1 MARTDN
7 PLLKNTS
14 GKIGNT
20 IVIKQYSYGTV
31 ISAIP
36 DMRRVKKSELQQ
48 LKQSWFKEA
57 VAYAQTI
64 LRDPAK
70 KAAYAK
76 KIKKGKTVYHTA
88 IREYLEKLKKG
99 DVGKEL

>member
-20 IVIKQYSYGTV
+20 IVVKQYSYGTV
-31 ISAIP
+31 ISAMP

-48 LKQSWFKEA
+48 LKQNWFKEA
-57 VAYAQTI
+57 VSYAQKI
-64 LRDPAK
+64 LRDPKK

-76 KIKKGKTVYHTA
+76 KIQDGKTVYHTA
-88 IREYLEKLKKG
+88 IQEYLERVKKG
-99 DVGKEL
+99 DVGSG